1 MWLLAVVCSRSLRSG
16 FCFFL
21 VFFLFFSVNSI
32 LSASLKTYS
41 KSQAE
46 SVPNLVRE

>member
-16 FCFFL
+16 FFFS
-21 VFFLFFSVNSI
+21 FFFSVNSI